1 MTTKTTTSKSWA
13 CPQCGAQDPEH
24 ISLVDGL
31 AFRCPACRTVYIFT
45 SFDEAYKN
53 GWGRDTGVY
62 RKNELELRVIALEE
76 LAKRLLNTIAKMQEE
91 NSDMQRDIR
100 KLRNTMTWY

>member
-13 CPQCGAQDPEH
+13 CPYCGAQDPEH

-31 AFRCPACRTVYIFT
+31 AFRCPVCRTVYIFT

-53 GWGRDTGVY
+53 GWGRRY
-62 RKNELELRVIALEE
+62 RLIQNIKTNSEE
-76 LAKRLLNTIAKMQEE
+76 MK
-91 NSDMQRDIR
+91 
-100 KLRNTMTWY
+100 